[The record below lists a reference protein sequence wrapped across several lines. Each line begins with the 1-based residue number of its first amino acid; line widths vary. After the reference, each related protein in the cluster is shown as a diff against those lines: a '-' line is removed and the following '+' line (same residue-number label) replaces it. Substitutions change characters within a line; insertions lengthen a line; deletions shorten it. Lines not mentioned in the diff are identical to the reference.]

1 MIFLMCIIAI
11 NCSDVEVTMIRIQ
24 QIKLAAD
31 CKDERAALLKKAAKL
46 LRMEPAAIQ
55 SLSLVKRS
63 IDARKKPDICRVYT
77 VDVKVAD
84 EQAVFRKIRGKN
96 GQIQL
101 VEEKMYRF
109 PAFEKTA
116 AADAQT
122 GAKAAV
128 AQLPMRTVDRP
139 MIVGAGPAGLFCGY
153 MLAKAGFR
161 PLLLERGRE
170 VHKRREDVER
180 FWRDGVLDPGSNVQF
195 GEGGAGTFSDGKLT
209 TTVKDPKGR
218 MREVLRIFV
227 EAGAPEEILYE
238 AKPHIG
244 TDILIK
250 VVENLRSQIIKW
262 GGEVRFES
270 QVTALLTE
278 DDRAAEASALSRR
291 ITGVVANGEEIRG
304 GAVVLAIG
312 HSARDTFQMLHGLQ
326 VPMEAKAF
334 AVGLRMEH
342 PREMIDRLQYGDC
355 GISLPA
361 AAYKVTAQTASGRGV
376 YSFCMCPGGYVVNAS
391 SESGRTA
398 VNGMS
403 YSGRDGANS
412 NSAMIVTVSPADYET
427 YGGTGPLAGI
437 AFQRH
442 LEERAYE
449 IGQGR
454 VPVERYGDFRAAVC
468 AGRGVQDS
476 GDLRMTTQRNGVS
489 TEIQPADRGGKLRA
503 RYPGFTPAIKGAWCF
518 APVHEIL
525 PAFLNQVLVE
535 GIDSIGRKMPGFADG
550 DAYLSGVESRTSS
563 PIRIL
568 RDETGQSA
576 LQGLFPCGEGAGYAG
591 GITSAAMDGI
601 LIAEKVAMLYADVL
615 R

>member
-1 MIFLMCIIAI
+1 
-11 NCSDVEVTMIRIQ
+11 MIRIQ

-46 LRMEPAAIQ
+46 LRTELSAIQ
-55 SLSLVKRS
+55 SLSIVRKSL
-63 IDARKKPDICRVYT
+63 DARKKPEIYAVYT

-96 GQIQL
+96 GKIQL
-101 VEEKMYRF
+101 VEEKAYRF
-109 PAFEKTA
+109 PAFEKTV
-116 AADAQT
+116 ADVQT

-128 AQLPMRTVDRP
+128 AQLPMRTGDRP
-139 MIVGAGPAGLFCGY
+139 VIVGTGPAGLFCGY

-180 FWRDGVLDPGSNVQF
+180 FWQDGVLDPGSNVQF

-278 DDRAAEASALSRR
+278 DDRAAEASMQSRR

-312 HSARDTFQMLHGLQ
+312 HSARDTFQMLHELQ

-391 SESGRTA
+391 SEPGRTA

-449 IGQGR
+449 IGKGS
-454 VPVERYGDFRAAVC
+454 VPVERYGDFRATVC
-468 AGRGVQDS
+468 AGWGGELLFRAENEGQRVQDS
-476 GDLRMTTQRNGVS
+476 GELRMTSQRNGVS
-489 TEIQPADRGGKLRA
+489 TKIQTADGGGTLCA
-503 RYPGFTPAIKGAWCF
+503 RYPGFTPAIKGAWRF

-525 PAFLNQVLVE
+525 PEFLNQELAE
-535 GIDSIGRKMPGFADG
+535 GIDLIGQKMPGFADG

-563 PIRIL
+563 PVRIL

-601 LIAEKVAMLYADVL
+601 LIAEKVAAAYHPVVK
-615 R
+615 

>member
-1 MIFLMCIIAI
+1 
-11 NCSDVEVTMIRIQ
+11 MIRIQ

-63 IDARKKPDICRVYT
+63 IDARKKPDISRVYT

-122 GAKAAV
+122 GAKAAG

-525 PAFLNQVLVE
+525 PAFLNQALVE